1 MAHPLAACARPLP
14 GARRGAGPSLATCR
28 AGVHGAHDAPAA
40 PAGLAVLGVALLTVP
55 AAFAVEVVD
64 APAEPH
70 SITVDRAS
78 AAAPAGGSQLLSDY
92 PALPYAGGLLVGAPA
107 LIAAASRQGGKVKA
121 TSPDGAYAA
130 LASDD
135 SAVLVDIRSVAQ
147 RASGD
152 PDLRGLKKR
161 VLQLPFTK
169 ARPSRTAPAPTGRF
183 PGLCAAVP
191 GHCTSSLCCS

>member
-14 GARRGAGPSLATCR
+14 GARRGAGPSLAICR
-28 AGVHGAHDAPAA
+28 AGVHGAHHAPAA
-40 PAGLAVLGVALLTVP
+40 PAGLAVLGVALLTMP
-55 AAFAVEVVD
+55 SAFAVEVVD
-64 APAEPH
+64 APAEPP
-70 SITVDRAS
+70 SIAIDRAS
-78 AAAPAGGSQLLSDY
+78 AAPPAGGSQLLSDC

-107 LIAAASRQGGKVKA
+107 LIAAASRRGGKVKA
-121 TSPDGAYAA
+121 ASPDAAYAA
-130 LASDD
+130 LAADD
-135 SAVLVDIRSVAQ
+135 AAVLVDIRSVAQ

-169 ARPSRTAPAPTGRF
+169 APPCCTVPALLGHS

-191 GHCTSSLCCS
+191 GHCTSLLCCS